1 MNPFFVFST
10 NKRSSLLRT
19 SCSYGA
25 QDQEWRQKRGLGSW
39 GWVGET
45 AISIL
50 DVSNPVTW
58 E

>member
-1 MNPFFVFST
+1 MNPFFT